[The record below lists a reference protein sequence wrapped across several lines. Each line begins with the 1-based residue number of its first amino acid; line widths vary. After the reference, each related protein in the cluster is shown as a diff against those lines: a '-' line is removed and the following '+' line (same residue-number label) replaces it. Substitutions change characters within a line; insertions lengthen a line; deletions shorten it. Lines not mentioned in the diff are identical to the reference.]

1 MLSELAA
8 AGFWLDLAEI
18 TGINILLSGDNAVV
32 IALACRSL
40 PERQRN
46 RAVIGGSAG
55 AILLRVLFCLIVV
68 WLLRI
73 PYLKLIGGLLLV
85 WIGVKLILPET
96 NDHGGGLTA
105 KANLW
110 GAVQTIIIA
119 DAVMSLDNV
128 VAIAAVARD
137 SVLLIVSR
145 PADQRPAD
153 RVRQPA
159 GVEIP
164 AAVPAAGNAGRRAV
178 GLDCRGHHQ
187 RRCRVAGMAD
197 ADPDMLEMIAKPL
210 LAVLVMAI
218 GTILA
223 RRIAARPKEVV
234 DLAAEERK

>member
-137 SVLLIVSR
+137 SVLLIVLGLLISVPLIVFGSQLVLR
-145 PADQRPAD
+145 YLLRFPLLVTLGGGLLGWIAGEIISGDPS
-153 RVRQPA
+153 VA
-159 GVEIP
+159 GV
-164 AAVPAAGNAGRRAV
+164 
-178 GLDCRGHHQ
+178 
-187 RRCRVAGMAD
+187 
-197 ADPDMLEMIAKPL
+197 
-210 LAVLVMAI
+210 
-218 GTILA
+218 A
-223 RRIAARPKEVV
+223 RRRIPICWR
-234 DLAAEERK
+234 

>member
-68 WLLRI
+68 WLLHI

-110 GAVQTIIIA
+110 GAVQTIIVA

-128 VAIAAVARD
+128 VAIAAVAKD
-137 SVLLIVSR
+137 SVLLIVLGLLISV
-145 PADQRPAD
+145 PLIVFGSQLVL
-153 RVRQPA
+153 RVLTRFPVLVIA
-159 GVEIP
+159 GGGLLGWIAGEII
-164 AAVPAAGNAGRRAV
+164 VS
-178 GLDCRGHHQ
+178 
-187 RRCRVAGMAD
+187 
-197 ADPDMLEMIAKPL
+197 DPVIHANLPYDMHLQEQIARPL
-210 LAVLVMAI
+210 LAAFVVITGM
-218 GTILA
+218 ILA
-223 RRIAARPKEVV
+223 RRAGRKEAELV
-234 DLAAEERK
+234 DLAPEDRQ